1 LLALSLDAFS
11 GRQSG
16 RRQAGN
22 RRRGDGGRKSGGGSV
37 EVGERKGGKVLLV
50 DTLRCRLTGR
60 VEVLQIEARVASGGV
75 RFEDGEDELL

>member
-1 LLALSLDAFS
+1 LTLSP
-11 GRQSG
+11 
-16 RRQAGN
+16 
-22 RRRGDGGRKSGGGSV
+22 GGRADDGRLETEGGGSV